1 MKTIPYLLI
10 AIRFILAPIILL
22 LAYLKGVESRFLIL
36 FLMYFGL
43 LTDIFDGIIARKVGV
58 SSEKLRRLDSQTDLI
73 FWLSLGLAS
82 YFLNAELIKNEWKG
96 VALIFIMKALCY
108 MISWLKFGKETCTHA
123 FLSKMWGLSL
133 LIAFTYLIGFQQAG
147 WTFYLTVILGF
158 VSHIDVILII
168 LILPKWQYNVPSSY
182 HAWKLGKENREKN
195 RFSLIDSYL
204 KHNFLSN

>member
-22 LAYLKGVESRFLIL
+22 LAYFKGTESRFLIL

-73 FWLSLGLAS
+73 FWLSLGFAS

-96 VALIFIMKALCY
+96 VALIFIMEALCY
-108 MISWLKFGKETCTHA
+108 IISWLKFGKETCTHA

-133 LIAFTYLIGFQQAG
+133 LIAFTCLIGFQQAG

-168 LILPKWQYNVPSSY
+168 LILPKWQYDVPSSY
-182 HAWKLGKENREKN
+182 HAWKIRKGKQRKKSIFFN
-195 RFSLIDSYL
+195 
-204 KHNFLSN
+204 